1 MKTSSKAFIFD
12 LNGTMIDDMDFH
24 TDAWRQILRDD
35 LRKEMSREEVK
46 GHMYGKNSEVL
57 ERIFGKGYFTDTQMK
72 SISIEKEKR
81 YQWAYLPHLKLL
93 DGLAT
98 FMERAEKQGIPM
110 AIGSAAIPFNIDFV
124 LDTLNIR
131 RYFKAVVS
139 ADDVTE
145 SKPHP
150 ATFLQAAAQL
160 GVDPSG
166 CTVFE
171 DAPKGVEAAQRAG
184 MNCVVLTTTHAREE
198 FSSYHNV
205 HAFVQNYIDPALEG
219 LFR

>member
-1 MKTSSKAFIFD
+1 
-12 LNGTMIDDMDFH
+12 MIDDMDFH
-24 TDAWRQILRDD
+24 TEAWRQILRDD
-35 LRKEMSREEVK
+35 LRKEMSWEEVK

-57 ERIFGKGYFTDTQMK
+57 ERIFGKGYFTGTQME

-81 YQWAYLPHLKLL
+81 YQRAYLPYLKLL
-93 DGLAT
+93 DGLAS
-98 FMERAEKQGIPM
+98 FMERAELLGIPM

-124 LDTLNIR
+124 LDTLSIR

-139 ADDVTE
+139 AHDVPE

-160 GVDPSG
+160 GVAPAG

-198 FSSYHNV
+198 FVSYSNV
-205 HAFVQNYIDPALEG
+205 RAFIQDYNDPILQELLG
-219 LFR
+219 